1 MSSSGDKKQLGKILL
16 KQKLVTAAELDG
28 LLEQQKK
35 VPGQRL
41 ASAAAQSG
49 RIDEVDLLRAL
60 SEQHGV
66 SGIDL
71 AQVVVPLANLKLV
84 PLDVAKQYLILPFSV
99 KEDEI
104 HLAMADPQ
112 DRRVIEE
119 IEFVT
124 ARNVIAYVALHEHLV
139 RVVDE
144 AYKLAD
150 RGETYYIGPAAPA
163 DYLAQLGITSPHP
176 PAPPPPPPKRA
187 PPPPPPPR
195 AAPAPVAPGDA
206 EMDFSDLFDESVAG
220 EEIPEAA
227 GATLGPLARSTAG
240 RDISALDPAFDSRVA
255 PLPREDSV
263 QARVGGG
270 APKVLVV
277 DDEDDI
283 RRMLRRVLVERGYQV
298 VEASRGTEALQA
310 VREHSPDLILLDAM
324 LPEIHGFDICRRIKG
339 SQKYGH
345 IPIIMVSAVY
355 RGWRFAE
362 DLRQSYGV
370 HAFLE
375 KPFKI
380 SDVIGAVERAL
391 EGKPPEA
398 PAATDETISEQAG
411 EALTSGIDAYKRGDV
426 DTAITHLLRGV
437 GIDPLSF
444 RLHYHLGLL
453 YGRRDNVFEA
463 IHELET
469 AVDLSPKN
477 FAALKNLAVL
487 YQRAGFKHKAIEIWE
502 RALGS
507 APDDETRRG
516 IKEHLMSLL

>member
-1 MSSSGDKKQLGKILL
+1 MAGPGDKKQLGKILL
-16 KQKLVTAAELDG
+16 KQKLVTAQELDG

-35 VPGQRL
+35 VPGHRL
-41 ASAAAQSG
+41 ASAVAQTG
-49 RIDEVDLLRAL
+49 RVGEVDLLRAL

-71 AQVVVPLANLKLV
+71 GQVVVPLTNLKLV

-99 KEDEI
+99 KDDEI

-112 DRRVIEE
+112 DQRVIEE

-124 ARNVIAYVALHEHLV
+124 GRAVVPYVALHDHLASV
-139 RVVDE
+139 IDE
-144 AYKLAD
+144 AYALSEN
-150 RGETYYIGPAAPA
+150 GEAYYIAPNAPAEYLASLGIAAPAKPAAP
-163 DYLAQLGITSPHP
+163 PPPPKP
-176 PAPPPPPPKRA
+176 PAPPPRKPAA
-187 PPPPPPPR
+187 PPVPKE
-195 AAPAPVAPGDA
+195 AA
-206 EMDFSDLFDESVAG
+206 ETDFSDLFDDEPASSPAVQPTQG
-220 EEIPEAA
+220 S
-227 GATLGPLARSTAG
+227 LGPLARDAPKAG
-240 RDISALDPAFDSRVA
+240 ISALDAAFDSRVA
-255 PLPREDSV
+255 PLPRDEQVKTKTKKTS
-263 QARVGGG
+263 Q
-270 APKVLVV
+270 KVLVV

-283 RRMLRRVLVERGYQV
+283 RRMLRRVLVERGYEV
-298 VEASRGTEALQA
+298 VEASRGTEALAA
-310 VREHSPDLILLDAM
+310 VREHTPDLILLDAM

-362 DLRQSYGV
+362 DLRQSFGV
-370 HAFLE
+370 HSFLE

-380 SDVIGAVERAL
+380 SDVIAAVSNAL
-391 EGKPPEA
+391 DGKPAIEDPES
-398 PAATDETISEQAG
+398 DETISEQAG
-411 EALTSGIDAYKRGDV
+411 EALTSGIDAYKRGDL
-426 DTAITHLLRGV
+426 DAAITHLLRGV

-487 YQRAGFKHKAIEIWE
+487 YQRAGFKHKAVEIWE

-507 APDDETRRG
+507 APDDDTRRG
-516 IKEHLMSLL
+516 IKDHLMSLL